1 MSKDSAG
8 RAGKVALRT
17 YLRDWSLA
25 NPAYFV
31 VRHAG
36 TLLRD
41 EAERYFC
48 GRLLDIGCGN
58 KSKQLLVGD
67 LVDEYVGLDHADT
80 LHDLTQADLIGNA
93 YEIPVPDAS
102 FDSVLCTAVL
112 EHLED
117 PRAALLEAF
126 RILKPGGYALYT
138 APLYWHLHEEPR
150 DFFRYTRH
158 GLQHLFS
165 AAGWEIIDIVSMS
178 GFWGTFLTQFNY
190 YLARYARGP
199 LAYLLAPPIALNN
212 LAAFCLDRG
221 VLRDERFTWL
231 YLVVARKK

>member
-1 MSKDSAG
+1 MNRTHLPKRDGDYYSLWKITDPAFFATRRAG
-8 RAGKVALRT
+8 REIRA
-17 YLRDWSLA
+17 
-25 NPAYFV
+25 
-31 VRHAG
+31 
-36 TLLRD
+36 
-41 EAERYFC
+41 EAERYFS
-48 GRLLDIGCGN
+48 GRLLDVGCGS

-80 LHDLTQADLIGNA
+80 LHDLAQADLIGTA
-93 YEIPVPDAS
+93 YDIPVPDAS
-102 FDSVLCTAVL
+102 FDSALCTAVL

-117 PRAALLEAF
+117 PHAALLEAA
-126 RILKPGGYALYT
+126 RVLKPGGYALYT

-150 DFFRYTRH
+150 DFFRYTRY
-158 GLQHLFS
+158 GLQHLFTV
-165 AAGWEIIDIVSMS
+165 AGWEVIHIVPMS

-190 YLARYARGP
+190 YLARFAKGP

>member
-1 MSKDSAG
+1 MSKDSGG
-8 RAGKVALRT
+8 RADTVALRK
-17 YLRDWSLA
+17 YLRGWNLA

-31 VRHAG
+31 IRHAG
-36 TLLRD
+36 TLLRA
-41 EAERYFC
+41 EAERYFS

-67 LVDEYVGLDHADT
+67 LVDEYVGLDHAET

-93 YEIPVPDAS
+93 YEIPIPDAS

-117 PRAALLEAF
+117 PHAALLEAS
-126 RILKPGGYALYT
+126 RILKPGGYAIYT

-158 GLQHLFS
+158 GLQHLFT
-165 AAGWEIIDIVSMS
+165 AAGWEIIHILPMS
-178 GFWGTFLTQFNY
+178 GFWGTFLTELNY
-190 YLARYARGP
+190 YIARFAKGP

-221 VLRDERFTWL
+221 PLRDERFTWL
-231 YLVVARKK
+231 YLIAARKK